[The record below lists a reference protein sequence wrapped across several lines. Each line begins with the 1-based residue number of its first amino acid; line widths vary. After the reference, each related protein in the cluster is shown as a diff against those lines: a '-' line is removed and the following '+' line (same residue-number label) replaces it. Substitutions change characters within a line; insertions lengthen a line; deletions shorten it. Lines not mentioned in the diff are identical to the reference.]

1 MALDPAS
8 LPDDVD
14 ALKRMIVGMARDA
27 VHANTLI
34 EKLRGE
40 LARLKR
46 VQFGVSSE
54 KLQARVEQLELAIE
68 ALEVDEAERLA
79 AAPVVAEAVEAASRG
94 PGRRPLPDQLPR
106 ETVAHPGPCACP
118 ACGGRLRRIGE
129 DVTESLDYVPG
140 RFKVVRHLREAFSC
154 RSCETVVQAPAP
166 YHAIARGRAGP
177 GLLAHIAVAKFDD
190 HLPLYRQAEI
200 YARDGVTLQTSTL
213 SGWMGATAAALAPL
227 VDLLRTE
234 VIAGSDVLHGDDTT
248 VPILAPGAGKT
259 RTGRLWAYVRD
270 ERPHGGVRPP
280 AAVFFASPDRKGERP
295 LTDLAA
301 FSGVLQA
308 DGYAGFN
315 GLYAGRRP
323 GGALMEATCWAHTR
337 RKFFDVH
344 ARTGSAVAFEAS
356 DRIGVI
362 YEVERS
368 VSGKPPDERLRQR
381 QARSR
386 PLAAALKAWAEA
398 ILPQL
403 SGGSDLAKAFRYM
416 LVRWTALT
424 RVFDDGRI
432 ALDNNPAERALR
444 SVAIGRK
451 NYLFAGSERGAERAA
466 AFYTLIETAK
476 LNGLDSEAY
485 LRDVLTRLADHPA
498 KRLAELLPWNWSPV
512 AIGAQAA

>member
-1 MALDPAS
+1 
-8 LPDDVD
+8 
-14 ALKRMIVGMARDA
+14 MIVGMARDA

-34 EKLRGE
+34 EKLRSE

-46 VQFGVSSE
+46 AQFGVSSE
-54 KLQARVEQLELAIE
+54 RLRARVEQLELAIE
-68 ALEVDEAERLA
+68 ALEIDEAERLA
-79 AAPVVAEAVEAASRG
+79 AVPAVAEAVAASSK
-94 PGRRPLPDQLPR
+94 PARRPLPDHLPR
-106 ETVAHPGPCACP
+106 ETVVHPGPCACP
-118 ACGGRLRRIGE
+118 SCGGRLRRVGE

-140 RFKVVRHLREAFSC
+140 RFKVVRHVREAFSC
-154 RSCETVVQAPAP
+154 RACETVTQTPAP
-166 YHAIARGRAGP
+166 HHAIARGRAGP

-200 YARDGVTLQTSTL
+200 YAREGVELRTSTL
-213 SGWMGATAAALAPL
+213 SGWVGATAAALKPL
-227 VDLLRTE
+227 VDLLREE

-248 VPILAPGAGKT
+248 VPILAPGTGKT
-259 RTGRLWAYVRD
+259 KTGRLWTYVRD
-270 ERPHGGVRPP
+270 ERPHGGELPP

-295 LTDLAA
+295 LSHLAA

-315 GLYAGRRP
+315 GLYESGRP
-323 GGALMEATCWAHTR
+323 GGALIEAACWAHTR

-344 ARTGSAVAFEAS
+344 AKNGSAVALEALE
-356 DRIGVI
+356 RIGAI
-362 YEVERS
+362 YDVERS
-368 VSGKPPDERLRQR
+368 VSGKPPDERARQR

-386 PLAAALKAWAEA
+386 PLAAALKAWAEM

-444 SVAIGRK
+444 SVAVGRK
-451 NYLFAGSERGAERAA
+451 NYLFAGSDRGADRAA

-476 LNGLDSEAY
+476 LNNLDPEAY
-485 LRDVLTRLADHPA
+485 LRDVLTRIADHPA
-498 KRLAELLPWNWSPV
+498 KHLAELLPWNWSPV
-512 AIGAQAA
+512 VTIPQAA

>member
-94 PGRRPLPDQLPR
+94 PGRRPLPDHLPR

-154 RSCETVVQAPAP
+154 RACETVVQAPAP

-280 AAVFFASPDRKGERP
+280 AAVFFVSPDRKGERP
-295 LTDLAA
+295 LTHLAA

-315 GLYAGRRP
+315 GLYEGRRP
-323 GGALMEATCWAHTR
+323 GGALIEAACWAHTR

-344 ARTGSAVAFEAS
+344 ARADHADAVDASSHLQREAS
-356 DRIGVI
+356 PAVFVGQRQDAQVPAVVRLPLHKVEALDVI
-362 YEVERS
+362 TVERTQ
-368 VSGKPPDERLRQR
+368 PH
-381 QARSR
+381 ARAVVQ
-386 PLAAALKAWAEA
+386 P
-398 ILPQL
+398 
-403 SGGSDLAKAFRYM
+403 
-416 LVRWTALT
+416 
-424 RVFDDGRI
+424 
-432 ALDNNPAERALR
+432 
-444 SVAIGRK
+444 
-451 NYLFAGSERGAERAA
+451 
-466 AFYTLIETAK
+466 
-476 LNGLDSEAY
+476 
-485 LRDVLTRLADHPA
+485 
-498 KRLAELLPWNWSPV
+498 
-512 AIGAQAA
+512 